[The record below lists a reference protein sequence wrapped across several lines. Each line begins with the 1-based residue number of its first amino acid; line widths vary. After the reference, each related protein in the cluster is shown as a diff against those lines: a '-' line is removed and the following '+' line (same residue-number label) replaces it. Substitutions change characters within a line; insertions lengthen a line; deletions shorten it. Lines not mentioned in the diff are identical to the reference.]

1 MRVLKFGGTSVG
13 TAEALRRAASIVQAE
28 LPKGGL
34 VVVSALSRTTDT
46 ILEAVDL
53 AAKGQA
59 NEARER
65 HGVLWRRHLA
75 VARELGLLET
85 VQPAWEPLF
94 ERLAGILEGMGLL
107 WEATPRAR
115 DGALAVGE
123 TLSAHLLTALL
134 EKEGCPAQFREA
146 RAVMRTDARHGRA
159 TPDLEAIKAACWNW
173 SEEIQ
178 KGAVLVTQGF
188 LGVAP
193 DGATTTLGRGGSD
206 TTATLL
212 GEALGA
218 DEVQIWTDVDG
229 VLSADPSLVSAARP
243 IPTMSL
249 REAAALSAFGA
260 KVLHADSLAPQARA
274 HFRLVVANT
283 HRPDASR
290 TEICV
295 HAPDRN
301 PGEITSVAYKEG
313 LACLRLP
320 PARDLEPLFH
330 AALRLQEA
338 GAVRYGLLSTPDGSL
353 LVVRPE
359 TAAAEALLEEL
370 VGTGL
375 DLQRGWAVV
384 ALVGE
389 GLRQAPGRALGLLSS
404 LQDEPIAGIL
414 AGDTGVSLA
423 FLVPETRLPTLIPR
437 LHAHCFGA
445 SSK

>member
-13 TAEALRRAASIVQAE
+13 TAEALRRAASIVQTE

-159 TPDLEAIKAACWNW
+159 IPDLEAIKAASWNW

-212 GEALGA
+212 GEGG
-218 DEVQIWTDVDG
+218 IG
-229 VLSADPSLVSAARP
+229 
-243 IPTMSL
+243 
-249 REAAALSAFGA
+249 
-260 KVLHADSLAPQARA
+260 H
-274 HFRLVVANT
+274 
-283 HRPDASR
+283 HR
-290 TEICV
+290 
-295 HAPDRN
+295 H
-301 PGEITSVAYKEG
+301 
-313 LACLRLP
+313 
-320 PARDLEPLFH
+320 PA
-330 AALRLQEA
+330 
-338 GAVRYGLLSTPDGSL
+338 G
-353 LVVRPE
+353 
-359 TAAAEALLEEL
+359 
-370 VGTGL
+370 
-375 DLQRGWAVV
+375 
-384 ALVGE
+384 
-389 GLRQAPGRALGLLSS
+389 
-404 LQDEPIAGIL
+404 
-414 AGDTGVSLA
+414 
-423 FLVPETRLPTLIPR
+423 
-437 LHAHCFGA
+437 
-445 SSK
+445 